1 MRLAIVGGKLQGT
14 EAAYL
19 AGEAGYEV
27 VLIDRRA
34 ERPAAGLADECHV
47 FDVTS
52 DPVRARELFR
62 SCDAVLP
69 ACEDDHTLAFLA
81 SFVPG
86 IGVPLLFDL
95 DAYTVTSSKLRS
107 NALFERLDVPR
118 PLAWPC
124 GFPVVVKPAVGSG
137 SAGVSVVF
145 SEPALELV
153 RAHLAAEGADAVV
166 EEFVSGPS
174 LSIEVLSLGGEAV
187 TLLPTWLEFDAVLD
201 CKRVVAPVDG
211 EGGAATVGG
220 GGEDSAK
227 RGGDSTDTG
236 AETTPGATAP
246 DATAAAGADR
256 VSAAT
261 MRGLD
266 QAARRLAEGVALG
279 GVMDV
284 EVMVAPDGTPKV
296 IEIDARLPSQT
307 PAAVFHASD
316 VNIVALLAETFAG
329 GRPPAVDPRAR
340 RGAVYQHVL
349 VENGRVEVLGEHVV
363 GSAGPLRRCDGL
375 YGADVVL
382 TDLPDRGRAQRAPG
396 AVQERWVAVL
406 MTRGSTAA
414 VARERATAAVERLA
428 DEHGLELVPERGPE
442 QVGASGASDARG
454 SAPMHAPDSAGDRQP
469 RTARP

>member
-27 VLIDRRA
+27 VLVDRRA
-34 ERPAAGLADECHV
+34 GRPAAGLAGECHV

-52 DPVRARELFR
+52 DPLRARELFR

-95 DAYTVTSSKLRS
+95 DAYTVSSSKLRS

-118 PLAWPC
+118 PKAWPC
-124 GFPVVVKPAVGSG
+124 AFPVVVKPAVGSG
-137 SAGVSVVF
+137 SAGVSVVS
-145 SEPALELV
+145 SEPALELA
-153 RAHLAAEGADAVV
+153 RARLAAEGADAVA

-174 LSIEVLSLGGEAV
+174 LSIEVVSLGGAAV

-201 CKRVVAPVDG
+201 CKRVVAPVDR
-211 EGGAATVGG
+211 EGGAAATGGG
-220 GGEDSAK
+220 GGEAGG
-227 RGGDSTDTG
+227 RGGDSAG
-236 AETTPGATAP
+236 AHAE
-246 DATAAAGADR
+246 AAAGATAVGEAER

-316 VNIVALLAETFAG
+316 VNIVALLAETFAAG
-329 GRPPAVDPRAR
+329 KPPAVDPRAR

-382 TDLPDRGRAQRAPG
+382 TDLRDAGRARRAPG
-396 AVQERWVAVL
+396 AAQDRWVAVL

-414 VARERATAAVERLA
+414 AARSRAAAAVERLA
-428 DEHGLELVPERGPE
+428 DEHGLELVPERGPA
-442 QVGASGASDARG
+442 QS
-454 SAPMHAPDSAGDRQP
+454 
-469 RTARP
+469 

>member
-34 ERPAAGLADECHV
+34 GRPAAGLADECHI

-52 DPVRARELFR
+52 DPVRARDLFR
-62 SCDAVLP
+62 GCDAVLP

-95 DAYTVTSSKLRS
+95 DAYAVTSSKLRS
-107 NALFERLDVPR
+107 NTVFERLDVPR
-118 PLAWPC
+118 PRVWPC
-124 GFPVVVKPAVGSG
+124 AFPVVVKPAVGSG

-145 SEPALELV
+145 SEPALELA
-153 RAHLAAEGADAVV
+153 RARLAAEGADAVV

-174 LSIEVLSLGGEAV
+174 LSIEVVSLGGKAV

-211 EGGAATVGG
+211 EGGAARFVGAG
-220 GGEDSAK
+220 AAPPAVGD
-227 RGGDSTDTG
+227 RGDRR
-236 AETTPGATAP
+236 
-246 DATAAAGADR
+246 AAAGVGASTVAAAADC

-266 QAARRLAEGVALG
+266 EAARRLAEGVALG

-316 VNIVALLAETFAG
+316 VNIVALLAETFAAG
-329 GRPPAVDPRAR
+329 KPAAIDARAR

-349 VENGRVEVLGEHVV
+349 VENGRAEVLGEHVI

-382 TDLPDRGRAQRAPG
+382 TDHGDGKRAPRASG
-396 AVQERWVAVL
+396 AAQERWVAIL

-414 VARERATAAVERLA
+414 AARSRAAAAVERLA
-428 DEHGLELVPERGPE
+428 DEHGLELVPERGP
-442 QVGASGASDARG
+442 QQAGARG
-454 SAPMHAPDSAGDRQP
+454 AEAPEGP
-469 RTARP
+469 RP

>member
-52 DPVRARELFR
+52 DPLRARERFR

-95 DAYTVTSSKLRS
+95 DAYEVTSSKLRS

-118 PLAWPC
+118 PRAWPC
-124 GFPVVVKPAVGSG
+124 ALPVVVKPAVGSG
-137 SAGVSVVF
+137 SAGVSVVY
-145 SEPALELV
+145 SEPALELA
-153 RAHLAAEGADAVV
+153 RARLAAEGADTVV

-174 LSIEVLSLGGEAV
+174 LSIEVVSLGGETV

-211 EGGAATVGG
+211 EGGAAAIGGG
-220 GGEDSAK
+220 GGEGAGRGSDS
-227 RGGDSTDTG
+227 
-236 AETTPGATAP
+236 PGARS
-246 DATAAAGADR
+246 ATAAAGAER

-261 MRGLD
+261 MRALD

-307 PAAVFHASD
+307 PTAVFHGSD
-316 VNIVALLAETFAG
+316 VNIVALLAETFAAG
-329 GRPPAVDPRAR
+329 KPPVVDPRAR

-349 VENGRVEVLGEHVV
+349 VENGRVEVLGEHGV

-382 TDLPDRGRAQRAPG
+382 TDHADGAGAPRASG
-396 AVQERWVAVL
+396 AKQERWVAVL
-406 MTRGSTAA
+406 MTRGATAA
-414 VARERATAAVERLA
+414 AARSRAAAAVERLA
-428 DEHGLELVPERGPE
+428 DEPGLELVPERGPA
-442 QVGASGASDARG
+442 QMGA
-454 SAPMHAPDSAGDRQP
+454 
-469 RTARP
+469 ARP

>member
-34 ERPAAGLADECHV
+34 GRPAAGLAGETHV

-52 DPVRARELFR
+52 DPVRARDLFL

-95 DAYTVTSSKLRS
+95 DAYAVTSSKLRS

-118 PLAWPC
+118 PTAWPC
-124 GFPVVVKPAVGSG
+124 RFPVVVKPAVGSG
-137 SAGVSVVF
+137 SAGVSVVS
-145 SEPALELV
+145 SEPALELA
-153 RAHLAAEGADAVV
+153 RARLAADGADAVV

-174 LSIEVLSLGGEAV
+174 LSIEIVSLGGEAV

-211 EGGAATVGG
+211 E
-220 GGEDSAK
+220 
-227 RGGDSTDTG
+227 
-236 AETTPGATAP
+236 PGA
-246 DATAAAGADR
+246 AAAGEPGAKADGEPGAAGDGEPSLATVAGGGADC
-256 VSAAT
+256 VSATT
-261 MRGLD
+261 MRALED
-266 QAARRLAEGVALG
+266 AARRLAEGVALG

-284 EVMVAPDGTPKV
+284 EVMVAADGTPKV

-316 VNIVALLAETFAG
+316 VNIVALLAETFAA
-329 GRPPAVDPRAR
+329 GRPPAPDARPR
-340 RGAVYQHVL
+340 RGAVYEHVL
-349 VENGRVEVLGEHVV
+349 VADGKVEVLGEHIV
-363 GSAGPLRRCDGL
+363 GSAGPLSRCDGL

-382 TDLPDRGRAQRAPG
+382 TDHPAGGSASRASRGAQRASEG
-396 AVQERWVAVL
+396 AQERWVAVL
-406 MTRGSTAA
+406 MTRGATAAAARSRAAAA
-414 VARERATAAVERLA
+414 VARLA
-428 DEHGLELVPERGPE
+428 DEHGLELVPERGP
-442 QVGASGASDARG
+442 QPASRS
-454 SAPMHAPDSAGDRQP
+454 
-469 RTARP
+469 

>member
-34 ERPAAGLADECHV
+34 GRPAAGLAHETHV

-52 DPVRARELFR
+52 DPVRARDLFR

-95 DAYTVTSSKLRS
+95 DAYAVTSSKLRS

-118 PLAWPC
+118 PRAWPC
-124 GFPVVVKPAVGSG
+124 RFPVVVKPAVGSG
-137 SAGVSVVF
+137 SAGVSVVS
-145 SEPALELV
+145 SEPALELA
-153 RAHLAAEGADAVV
+153 RARLAADGADAVV

-174 LSIEVLSLGGEAV
+174 LSIEVVSLGGEAV

-211 EGGAATVGG
+211 EGGVAAFDGAGAVAVSSGGSIAAPAAAAPAAG
-220 GGEDSAK
+220 GGED
-227 RGGDSTDTG
+227 
-236 AETTPGATAP
+236 
-246 DATAAAGADR
+246 R
-256 VSAAT
+256 VSVAT
-261 MRGLD
+261 LHGLER
-266 QAARRLAEGVALG
+266 AARDLAAGVALG

-316 VNIVALLAETFAG
+316 VNMVALLAETFAA
-329 GRPPAVDPRAR
+329 GRPPAIDAHAR
-340 RGAVYQHVL
+340 RGAVYEHVL
-349 VENGRVEVLGEHVV
+349 VANGRVEVLGEHIV
-363 GSAGPLRRCDGL
+363 GSAGPLSRCDGL

-382 TDLPDRGRAQRAPG
+382 TDHPIGGGAQRASSG
-396 AVQERWVAVL
+396 AQPVSRGAQRASEGVQRVSGTQERWVAVL
-406 MTRGSTAA
+406 MTRGATAA
-414 VARERATAAVERLA
+414 AARERAAAAVARLA
-428 DEHGLELVPERGPE
+428 DEHGLELVPEGGPE
-442 QVGASGASDARG
+442 PVGRS
-454 SAPMHAPDSAGDRQP
+454 
-469 RTARP
+469 

>member
-47 FDVTS
+47 FDVTG

-69 ACEDDHTLAFLA
+69 ACEDDDTLAFLA

-95 DAYTVTSSKLRS
+95 DAYAVTSSKLRS
-107 NALFERLDVPR
+107 NALFERLDVSRPR
-118 PLAWPC
+118 AWPC

-137 SAGVSVVF
+137 SAGVSVVY
-145 SEPALELV
+145 SEPALELA
-153 RAHLAAEGADAVV
+153 RARLATEGADAVA

-174 LSIEVLSLGGEAV
+174 LSIEVVSLGGEAV

-211 EGGAATVGG
+211 EGGAATIGG
-220 GGEDSAK
+220 GGEEGGA
-227 RGGDSTDTG
+227 RGDD
-236 AETTPGATAP
+236 AP
-246 DATAAAGADR
+246 TSDAAAAGAER
-256 VSAAT
+256 VSVAT
-261 MRGLD
+261 MRGLE

-316 VNIVALLAETFAG
+316 VNIVALLAETFAAG
-329 GRPPAVDPRAR
+329 KPPVVDPLAR

-382 TDLPDRGRAQRAPG
+382 TDLRDAGRARRPPG

-406 MTRGSTAA
+406 MTRGTTAA
-414 VARERATAAVERLA
+414 AACSRAAAAVVRLA
-428 DEHGLELVPERGPE
+428 DEHGLELVPERGPA
-442 QVGASGASDARG
+442 QMGASGPASASG
-454 SAPMHAPDSAGDRQP
+454 LEP
-469 RTARP
+469 RAALP